1 MVRQASLCLALSAA
15 AWAADPVVIR
25 TARMFDGKSDGLTSP
40 GVVVVEDGKIIG
52 AGAAASVPSGA
63 RVIDLGDATLLPGF
77 MDAHTHLTSD
87 LAGAGTAAQ
96 RILNGLQKTVAERTL
111 DATVNARVTLMAGF
125 TTVRNLGAPDQIDI
139 GLRNAINRGVIP
151 GPRMLTAGKGLGTTG
166 GHCDTTN
173 SYRPGLFPETG
184 ILESIIN
191 SPDEA
196 RKAVR
201 LQVKWGA
208 DVIKVCATG
217 GVLSLNDDVQ
227 SAQLT
232 QEELNAL
239 VDEAHTKGKKTA
251 AHAHGSQGAKRAI
264 MAGIDSI
271 EHGSFLDEEAMR
283 MMKDKGTYFV
293 PTLMTQAFIQPNL
306 DKLDPRQARKAR
318 MALSSMNETTA
329 KAIRL
334 GVRIALGT
342 DAGVF
347 EHGTNGGEFGRMV
360 ALGMKPIDALKA
372 GTSVDA
378 ELFGLSDRLGTL
390 EAGKI
395 ADVVA
400 VPGNPLTDIRV
411 TERVLFV
418 MKEGKVFRNDA
429 GK

>member
-1 MVRQASLCLALSAA
+1 MVRQALVWLALAA
-15 AWAADPVVIR
+15 TAAEAQETIVLR
-25 TARMFDGKSDGLTSP
+25 AARMYDGKSDALVTP
-40 GVVVVEDGKIIG
+40 GIVVVQDGKILS
-52 AGAAASVPSGA
+52 AGSSASAPAGA

-87 LAGAGTAAQ
+87 FTGAGNAAQ
-96 RILNGLQKTVAERTL
+96 RLVNGLQKTIAEQTL
-111 DATVNARVTLMAGF
+111 DASVNARVTLMAGF
-125 TTVRNLGAPDQIDI
+125 TTVRNLGAADQIDF

-151 GPRMLTAGKGLGTTG
+151 GPRMLTAGKSLGTTG
-166 GHCDTTN
+166 GHCDPTN
-173 SYRPGLFPETG
+173 SFRPGLFPETG

-251 AHAHGSQGAKRAI
+251 AHAHGVQGAKRAI
-264 MAGIDSI
+264 LAGIDSI

-293 PTLMTQAFIQPNL
+293 PTLMTQAFLQPNL

-318 MALSSMNETTA
+318 MAMSSMNETTS

-378 ELFGLSDRLGTL
+378 ELFGLADRLGTL

-418 MKEGKVFRNDA
+418 MKDGKIFKNER
-429 GK
+429 